1 MPFRSY
7 YLDPSNQL
15 QRDLS
20 ETELREV
27 VMQKSGLLWVDVAGT
42 TTEDGEM
49 LRRVFQFHPLAIE
62 DCTVTRAQPPKID
75 DFGEHIF
82 LIAHGIDYHSDSEI
96 VETNELDLFISEHFV
111 VTNHIRPMLT
121 IDDVRSRIEQD
132 NYPMQRGA
140 DFLAH
145 ELLDGLVDRVSPT
158 IQRMSEVMDEVEEDI
173 IREPSPHALRA
184 IMRLKRSTSRIQ
196 RLIATQRETFNRLAR
211 GDFQVTRPE
220 ARAYYRDVYDHI
232 ITIGDL
238 NVAIRDRAEYG
249 LSTYFA
255 AVGYRQNETMKTLA
269 VVASVFLPLTLLT
282 GIYGMN
288 FRHMPEL
295 GWIWMYPL
303 VWGIIATTL
312 IVTVWIYFG
321 RRITT
326 RGARHAVR
334 FSLRTLAS
342 APRAVNEVTRSVHA
356 TREGTDEGAR

>member
-1 MPFRSY
+1 
-7 YLDPSNQL
+7 
-15 QRDLS
+15 
-20 ETELREV
+20 
-27 VMQKSGLLWVDVAGT
+27 
-42 TTEDGEM
+42 
-49 LRRVFQFHPLAIE
+49 
-62 DCTVTRAQPPKID
+62 
-75 DFGEHIF
+75 
-82 LIAHGIDYHSDSEI
+82 
-96 VETNELDLFISEHFV
+96 
-111 VTNHIRPMLT
+111 
-121 IDDVRSRIEQD
+121 
-132 NYPMQRGA
+132 
-140 DFLAH
+140 
-145 ELLDGLVDRVSPT
+145 
-158 IQRMSEVMDEVEEDI
+158 
-173 IREPSPHALRA
+173 
-184 IMRLKRSTSRIQ
+184 MRLKRSTSRIQ

-255 AVGYRQNETMKTLA
+255 AVGYRQNETMKTLS

-295 GWIWMYPL
+295 AWAWMYPL

-312 IVTVWIYFG
+312 IVTIWIYFG

-326 RGARHAVR
+326 PGARHAVR

-356 TREGTDEGAR
+356 NREGADKSAP